1 MEKEA
6 SNIRIALV
14 EDHNLFRSAL
24 AAMINKFD
32 RCEVVIEACS
42 GLELID
48 SINAGVM
55 PDLVILDLNMPMMD
69 GFDTA
74 KWIQSNNPDISVI
87 MLTMYDT
94 ELTMIRLLQAGV
106 KGFLKKDVTPLE
118 LRSAISG
125 VMQYGYYYTSKAT
138 GKLINLFRKS
148 EEQSALMK
156 STLNEVE
163 LRFLKYTC
171 SELTYKEIANE
182 MNQNPRAIDNIRD
195 NLFEKLEVKSRIG
208 LAMYSI
214 KHCIYLI

>member
-74 KWIQSNNPDISVI
+74 KWIQSNHPDISVI

-138 GKLINLFRKS
+138 GKLINLFRRS

-182 MNQNPRAIDNIRD
+182 MNLNPRAIDNIRD